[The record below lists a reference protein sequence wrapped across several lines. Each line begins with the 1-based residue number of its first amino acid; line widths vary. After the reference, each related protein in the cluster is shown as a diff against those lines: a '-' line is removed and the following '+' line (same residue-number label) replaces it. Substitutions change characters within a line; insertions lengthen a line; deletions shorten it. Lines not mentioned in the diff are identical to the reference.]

1 MGISCSKKSLKV
13 EKTVAPSAPNAQQLI
28 LNKRYMDIYNG
39 FINDTNE
46 FIPINVS
53 IDSYFY
59 NKQTNEDYIWLYSL
73 YSIRHLNKSELI
85 FIDKILAANLEHCYQ
100 IQQPIYIDKID
111 KMDNYKYDLVNMKR
125 IQDGYLEHIIRIT
138 KEEMLKIKEDYINY
152 LNKNVWQYAYINK
165 DNTKYVLYPPYIQRL
180 LFELNK
186 TDDEIKKLNILYLT
200 SLYEINLVA
209 NIITNLKTGKTQ
221 KIIMINIR
229 ENNHNIKGSFD
240 YKMKKKIG

>member
-1 MGISCSKKSLKV
+1 MGTSCSKKSLKV
-13 EKTVAPSAPNAQQLI
+13 EKIFAPSAPIAPIAPSAPSAPQL
-28 LNKRYMDIYNG
+28 NNG

-73 YSIRHLNKSELI
+73 YSIRHSNKSELI

-100 IQQPIYIDKID
+100 IQQPIYIDK
-111 KMDNYKYDLVNMKR
+111 MDNYKYDLVNMRR
-125 IQDGYLEHIIRIT
+125 IYNGYSEHIIRIT
-138 KEEMLKIKEDYINY
+138 KEAMLKIKEDYINY
-152 LNKNVWQYAYINK
+152 LNINIWQYAYINK

-186 TDDEIKKLNILYLT
+186 TDNEIKKLNILYLT
-200 SLYEINLVA
+200 SLYEIDLVT

-229 ENNHNIKGSFD
+229 ENNHNINGSFD